1 MSVDD
6 STILVRVVAR
16 ERIDDR
22 AFVELVGREHRGV
35 VAAVALIVGDV
46 AIAEDI
52 AQESLERAYARWDRV
67 GRLERPGA
75 WVRRVAINRAISVI
89 RKRASERRAL
99 DRMRTARDVSTETLM
114 SMWTH
119 GVGFDGSAAR
129 LWSAVKDLPQAQA
142 TAVALHYGADLSL
155 ETVAV
160 EMDTTVSSV
169 KSLLHRARTTLRN
182 HETVKEFEDERP

>member
-6 STILVRVVAR
+6 STILAGSVTD
-16 ERIDDR
+16 EGPDDR
-22 AFVELVGREHRGV
+22 SFIELVHREHRGV
-35 VAAVALIVGDV
+35 VAAVALIVADV
-46 AIAEDI
+46 TIAEDI
-52 AQESLERAYARWDRV
+52 AQESLERAYARWQRV
-67 GRLERPGA
+67 GRLDRPGA
-75 WVRRVAINRAISVI
+75 WVRRVAINRAISVT
-89 RKRASERRAL
+89 RRRANERKVL
-99 DRMRTARDVSTETLM
+99 DRLRAARDAPATAQTSLSV
-114 SMWTH
+114 H

-129 LWSAVKDLPQAQA
+129 LWSAVRGLPTAQA

-182 HETVKEFEDERP
+182 HETVKEFEEERR